1 MNKYYIIEKTNP
13 NYADIM
19 ACIVGAESTQRTSLD
34 GLKVVVKLPKG
45 DAENHTCLDGST
57 MYSHQDILV
66 VMQSAEWYN
75 DSLDF

>member
-45 DAENHTCLDGST
+45 DAENHTCLDGLT
-57 MYSHQDILV
+57 MYSHSDILT
-66 VMQSAEWYN
+66 VMASLEWTSE
-75 DSLDF
+75 DDIF